1 MPDRALPP
9 GAHPSVTCA
18 GETGCTPTVAACW
31 RPRGAALQWSPADT
45 LPCVFREGARDPLLS
60 REDDHSDCRES
71 ASSICEEE
79 RKSATV
85 IRRLPVPL
93 PGTGDR
99 RAIPRG
105 RAVLNPGWW
114 DVRDLGKI
122 LIASPA
128 A

>member
-1 MPDRALPP
+1 M
-9 GAHPSVTCA
+9 TYA

-99 RAIPRG
+99 RAIPQG